1 MTTTSTSSGW
11 QRTVT
16 IMADNVIQ
24 LFSDKRGDP
33 EDEDGPL
40 HTQMYASPA
49 GIFIQQENTDGDLE
63 NPDTIG
69 LSWEQ
74 TAMLLTNLVALLHG
88 KMNQEEGDDEDGTI
102 H

>member
-1 MTTTSTSSGW
+1 MT
-11 QRTVT
+11 
-16 IMADNVIQ
+16 DNVIQ

-33 EDEDGPL
+33 TDDDGPL
-40 HTQMYASPA
+40 HTEMFASAA

-63 NPDTIG
+63 NPDIIALT
-69 LSWEQ
+69 WEQ

-88 KMNQEEGDDEDGTI
+88 KMNQEEEGDDDGTI

>member
-1 MTTTSTSSGW
+1 M
-11 QRTVT
+11 VK

-40 HTQMYASPA
+40 HTEMFASPV
-49 GIFIQQENTDGDLE
+49 GIFIQQENADGALE
-63 NPDTIG
+63 NPDTIA
-69 LSWEQ
+69 LTWEQ

-88 KMNQEEGDDEDGTI
+88 KMNQKEGDDDDTI

>member
-1 MTTTSTSSGW
+1 MT
-11 QRTVT
+11 
-16 IMADNVIQ
+16 DNVIP

-33 EDEDGPL
+33 ADEDGPL
-40 HTQMYASPA
+40 HTEMFASSA

-63 NPDTIG
+63 NPDTIA
-69 LSWEQ
+69 LTWEQ

-88 KMNQEEGDDEDGTI
+88 KMNHEEEGDDDASI